1 MTNISSET
9 LAKLRAFDTPTIC
22 NVIELFDVRPRHTGY
37 MDAHIVACFP
47 DLPPMVGFAST
58 ATYRSFAPPRAGDV
72 YFSYDAQVER
82 FGELDGPVVVVFQ
95 DLDDPPAAATIG
107 EVMCTTYKTFGAVGV
122 ITSGAAR
129 DLDQVRA
136 LDFPVFARGV
146 NCSHGYA
153 HIPQIHVPVR
163 VGGIVVY
170 PNDLIHGDR
179 NGVTTI
185 PRDIATEVA
194 DIAPEFVAAE
204 AIILNGLRQNPQP
217 TVQLLKELRAESKAA
232 IEKLRQRVSR
242 ARHYTASVVE

>member
-1 MTNISSET
+1 MTTISAEA

-22 NVIELFDVRPRHTGY
+22 NVIELFEVRPRNTGY
-37 MDAHIVACFP
+37 MDTHIVACFP
-47 DLPPMVGFAST
+47 DLAPMVGFAST

-82 FGELDGPVVVVFQ
+82 FGELAGPAIVVFQ

-107 EVMCTTYKTFGAVGV
+107 EIMCTTYKTYGAVGV

-129 DLDQVRA
+129 DLDQVRK
-136 LDFPVFARGV
+136 LDFPVFARGI

-163 VGGIVVY
+163 VGGIIVY

-185 PRDIATEVA
+185 PREIASEVA
-194 DIAPEFVAAE
+194 DVAPEFVAAE
-204 AIILNGLRQNPQP
+204 AIILNGLREMATPTPQH
-217 TVQLLKELRAESKAA
+217 LKELRAASKAA

-242 ARHYTASVVE
+242 AQR

>member
-1 MTNISSET
+1 MTTISAET
-9 LAKLRAFDTPTIC
+9 LTKLRAFDTPTIC
-22 NVIELFDVRPRHTGY
+22 NVVELFEVRLRNMGY

-82 FGELDGPVVVVFQ
+82 FAELDGPVVVVFQ

-107 EVMCTTYKTFGAVGV
+107 EIMCTTYKTFGAVGL

-136 LDFPVFARGV
+136 LDFPVFARGI

-163 VGGIVVY
+163 VGSIVVY

-185 PRDIATEVA
+185 PREIASEVA
-194 DIAPEFVAAE
+194 DVAPEFVAAE
-204 AIILNGLRQNPQP
+204 AIILNGLREVTPP
-217 TVQLLKELRAESKAA
+217 TPARLKELRAASKAA
-232 IEKLRQRVSR
+232 IEKLRQQVSR
-242 ARHYTASVVE
+242 KKH

>member
-1 MTNISSET
+1 MTTISAET
-9 LAKLRAFDTPTIC
+9 LAKLRTFDTPTIC
-22 NVIELFDVRPRHTGY
+22 NVIELFEVRPRNTGY
-37 MDAHIVACFP
+37 MDANIVACFP

-82 FGELDGPVVVVFQ
+82 FAELDGPVVVVFQ

-107 EVMCTTYKTFGAVGV
+107 EIMCTAYKTFGAVGL

-136 LDFPVFARGV
+136 LEFPVFARGI

-163 VGGIVVY
+163 VGGIIVY

-185 PRDIATEVA
+185 PHEIASEVA
-194 DIAPEFVAAE
+194 EIAPEFVAAE
-204 AIILNGLRQNPQP
+204 AIILNGLREMTNPTPQR
-217 TVQLLKELRAESKAA
+217 LKELRAASKAA

-242 ARHYTASVVE
+242 KKH

>member
-1 MTNISSET
+1 MTTISAET

-22 NVIELFDVRPRHTGY
+22 NVIELFDVRPRNTGY
-37 MDAHIVACFP
+37 MDTHIVACYP
-47 DLPPMVGFAST
+47 GLPPMVGFAST

-82 FGELDGPVVVVFQ
+82 FGELAGPAIVVFQ

-107 EVMCTTYKTFGAVGV
+107 EIMCTTYKAYGAVGV
-122 ITSGAAR
+122 ITSGATR
-129 DLDQVRA
+129 DLDQVRK
-136 LDFPVFARGV
+136 LDFPVFARGI

-170 PNDLIHGDR
+170 PNDLLHGDR

-185 PRDIATEVA
+185 PREIASEVA
-194 DIAPEFVAAE
+194 DLAPEFVAAE
-204 AIILNGLRQNPQP
+204 AVILNGLANQPNPPVKLIQ
-217 TVQLLKELRAESKAA
+217 ELRAESKRQ
-232 IEKLRQRVSR
+232 IENLRARVSR
-242 ARHYTASVVE
+242 AKR

>member
-1 MTNISSET
+1 MTTISVET
-9 LAKLRAFDTPTIC
+9 LTKLRKFDTPTIC
-22 NVIELFDVRPRHTGY
+22 NVIELFEVRPRNTGY

-82 FGELDGPVVVVFQ
+82 FAELDGPVVVVFQ

-107 EVMCTTYKTFGAVGV
+107 EVMCTTYKTFGAVGL

-136 LDFPVFARGV
+136 LDFPVFARGI

-185 PRDIATEVA
+185 PREIASEVA
-194 DIAPEFVAAE
+194 DIAPEFAAAE
-204 AIILNGLRQNPQP
+204 AIILNGLREMTHPTPQR
-217 TVQLLKELRAESKAA
+217 LKELRAEFKATV
-232 IEKLRQRVSR
+232 EKLRQRVSR
-242 ARHYTASVVE
+242 AKR

>member
-1 MTNISSET
+1 MTTISAET

-22 NVIELFDVRPRHTGY
+22 NVIELFEVRPRNTGY

-47 DLPPMVGFAST
+47 DLPPLVGFAST

-82 FGELDGPVVVVFQ
+82 FAELDGPAVVVFQ

-107 EVMCTTYKTFGAVGV
+107 EIMCTAYKTFGAVGL

-129 DLDQVRA
+129 DLAQVRA
-136 LDFPVFARGV
+136 LDFPVFARGI

-163 VGGIVVY
+163 VGGIIVY

-185 PRDIATEVA
+185 PREIASEVA
-194 DIAPEFVAAE
+194 DLAPEFVAAE
-204 AIILNGLRQNPQP
+204 AILLHGLREMTSPTPQR
-217 TVQLLKELRAESKAA
+217 LKELRAESKAA
-232 IEKLRQRVSR
+232 IETLRQRVSR
-242 ARHYTASVVE
+242 KKH